1 MKIIEFFGLPYS
13 GKTFFSNYLKKN
25 IKKKTFNTKT
35 LLLHYFIKNNQLS
48 LYIFF
53 SYLKNR
59 FFSDETAKNKVE
71 ILNNNQ
77 NKKKQ
82 KKISKILLRKIF
94 FPSFFK
100 FIKEKEKIFF
110 QTKKRYENFHNLII
124 EILKKEE
131 NLQRKKKIEKMA

>member
-48 LYIFF
+48 VYIFF

-59 FFSDETAKNKVE
+59 IFSDETAKNKVE

-82 KKISKILLRKIF
+82 KKFQKFYLEKYF
-94 FPSFFK
+94 FRVFL
-100 FIKEKEKIFF
+100 
-110 QTKKRYENFHNLII
+110 NL
-124 EILKKEE
+124 
-131 NLQRKKKIEKMA
+131 